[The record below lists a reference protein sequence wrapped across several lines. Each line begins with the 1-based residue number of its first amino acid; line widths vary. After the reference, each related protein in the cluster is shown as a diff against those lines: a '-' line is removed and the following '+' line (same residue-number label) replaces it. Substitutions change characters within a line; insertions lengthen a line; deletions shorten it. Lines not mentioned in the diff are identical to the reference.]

1 VYVEI
6 LIDHCLTLP
15 LIDIGGHMEIRNK
28 GACIT
33 GASKGIG
40 KETALALAHK
50 GASIA
55 ISARNKEL
63 LDRTA
68 EEAQSYGVKVFSFV
82 GDMSVEN
89 DIKKFISESSR
100 ELGGLDILINNAGF
114 GYFHTIANFPTED
127 WDEMFNLNVRGLFIT
142 TREALPH
149 LQKSGESVIVNVA
162 SLAGKN
168 AFVNGGGYAATKHA
182 VIGFS
187 RCLMLEERKN
197 GVRVLAICPGSVAT
211 NFFDDHHD
219 TLDPKRDRILKAED
233 VAESI
238 VHMILLNQ
246 RAMVSEIDIRPTNP

>member
-1 VYVEI
+1 
-6 LIDHCLTLP
+6 
-15 LIDIGGHMEIRNK
+15 MEIRNK
-28 GACIT
+28 VACIT

-55 ISARNKEL
+55 ISARSKEL
-63 LDRTA
+63 LERTA

-82 GDMSVEN
+82 GDMSIED
-89 DIKKFISESSR
+89 DIKKFIYQTTN
-100 ELGGLDILINNAGF
+100 ELGRLDILINNAGF
-114 GYFHTIANFPTED
+114 GHFHPIADFPTKD
-127 WDEMFNLNVRGLFIT
+127 WDEMFNLNIRGLFIT
-142 TREALPH
+142 TREALPY
-149 LQKSGESVIVNVA
+149 LRKAGESVIVNVA

-168 AFVNGGGYAATKHA
+168 AFINGGGYAATKHA

-197 GVRVLAICPGSVAT
+197 GIRVLAICPGSVAT
-211 NFFDDHHD
+211 SFFDDHHD
-219 TLDPKRDRILKAED
+219 KFDPKRDRILKGED

>member
-1 VYVEI
+1 
-6 LIDHCLTLP
+6 
-15 LIDIGGHMEIRNK
+15 MEIRNK
-28 GACIT
+28 VACIT

-55 ISARNKEL
+55 ISARSRDFLE
-63 LDRTA
+63 RTA
-68 EEAQSYGVKVFSFV
+68 EEAESYGIKVFSFV

-89 DIKKFISESSR
+89 DIKEFISETISQ
-100 ELGGLDILINNAGF
+100 LGGLDILINNAGIGHF
-114 GYFHTIANFPTED
+114 YPVADFPTKD
-127 WDEMFNLNVRGLFIT
+127 WDEIFNLNMRGLFIT

-149 LQKSGESVIVNVA
+149 LRKAGESVVVNVA

-168 AFVNGGGYAATKHA
+168 AFVGGGGYAASKHA

-197 GVRVLAICPGSVAT
+197 GIRVMVICPGSVAT
-211 NFFDDHHD
+211 SFSDGHHD
-219 TLDPKRDRILKAED
+219 KFDPRRERILKGED

-238 VHMILLNQ
+238 VHMIRQNQ